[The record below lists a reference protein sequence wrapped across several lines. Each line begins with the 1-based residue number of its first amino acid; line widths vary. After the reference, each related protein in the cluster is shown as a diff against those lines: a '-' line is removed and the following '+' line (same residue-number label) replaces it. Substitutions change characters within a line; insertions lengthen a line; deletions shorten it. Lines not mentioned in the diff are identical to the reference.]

1 MNERT
6 LFLLRSTADTLASLR
21 DSNNEA
27 YEKYNDEY
35 FLGKS
40 QAYSIALD
48 NIEHILSDYE
58 MVWENLD
65 NE

>member
-6 LFLLRSTADTLASLR
+6 LFLLRSTADTLAALR
-21 DSNNEA
+21 DSNSEA

-35 FLGKS
+35 FLGKA

-48 NIEHILSDYE
+48 NIEHILSDYDE
-58 MVWENLD
+58 AES
-65 NE
+65 E

>member
-40 QAYSIALD
+40 QAYATALY
-48 NIEHILSDYE
+48 NLEYALSDYDE
-58 MVWENLD
+58 AEG
-65 NE
+65 E

>member
-6 LFLLRSTADTLASLR
+6 LFLLRSTADMLASLR
-21 DSNNEA
+21 DSNSDA
-27 YEKYNDEY
+27 YEKYKDEY

-48 NIEHILSDYE
+48 NVEYILSDYDDE
-58 MVWENLD
+58 VEG
-65 NE
+65 

>member
-21 DSNNEA
+21 DSNSEA
-27 YEKYNDEY
+27 HEKYKDQY

-40 QAYSIALD
+40 QAYALALD
-48 NIEHILSDYE
+48 NIEHILSDYDE
-58 MVWENLD
+58 QEG
-65 NE
+65 E

>member
-21 DSNNEA
+21 DSNSQA

-35 FLGKS
+35 YLGKS

-48 NIEHILSDYE
+48 NVEYILSDYDDE
-58 MVWENLD
+58 VGGE
-65 NE
+65 

>member
-27 YEKYNDEY
+27 YEKYHDEY
-35 FLGKS
+35 YLGKS
-40 QAYSIALD
+40 QAYALALD
-48 NIEHILSDYE
+48 NLEYVLSDYDE
-58 MVWENLD
+58 LGGE
-65 NE
+65 

>member
-21 DSNNEA
+21 DSNREA
-27 YEKYNDEY
+27 HEKYKDQY
-35 FLGKS
+35 FLGKA

-48 NIEHILSDYE
+48 NIEHILSDYDE
-58 MVWENLD
+58 AES
-65 NE
+65 E

>member
-6 LFLLRSTADTLASLR
+6 VFLLRSAADTLASLR
-21 DSNNEA
+21 DSNSEA

-35 FLGKS
+35 YLGKS

-48 NIEHILSDYE
+48 SVEYILSDYDDE
-58 MVWENLD
+58 VEG
-65 NE
+65 E

>member
-21 DSNNEA
+21 DSNSEA
-27 YEKYNDEY
+27 YDKYKDDY

-40 QAYSIALD
+40 QAYATAFD
-48 NIEHILSDYE
+48 NIEYVLNDYDE
-58 MVWENLD
+58 TKGE
-65 NE
+65 